1 MKKKSKKTFF
11 TILLVVVVGFSLLG
25 VGGSF
30 SQIWG
35 GPSYEG
41 KTVREI
47 TMSCTLDMYTEFHIH
62 PNLAIM
68 VNGERQEVPPNIGV
82 TFGCMHPIHTH
93 DNTGEIHVDS
103 PVQRDFPLGDFF
115 AVWEKTF
122 NKDRVLDSQVDA
134 EHEIVMTVNG
144 APSDA
149 YENLV
154 FVDEQNIVIEYR
166 KIGS

>member
-11 TILLVVVVGFSLLG
+11 TVLVVVVVGFSMLG

-47 TMSCTLDMYTEFHIH
+47 AMDCTLDMYTKFHIH
-62 PNLAIM
+62 PNLAII
-68 VNGERQEVPPNIGV
+68 VNGEPQTLPANIGV
-82 TFGCMHPIHTH
+82 RYGCMNPLHAH
-93 DNTGEIHVDS
+93 DETGKIHVES
-103 PVQRDFPLGDFF
+103 PVQRDFTLGDFF

-122 NKDRVLDSQVDA
+122 SKEQIFEHKTDA

-144 APSDA
+144 SPSDA
-149 YENLV
+149 YENLI
-154 FVDEQNIVIEYR
+154 FEDEQKIVIEYR
-166 KIGS
+166 IRQ